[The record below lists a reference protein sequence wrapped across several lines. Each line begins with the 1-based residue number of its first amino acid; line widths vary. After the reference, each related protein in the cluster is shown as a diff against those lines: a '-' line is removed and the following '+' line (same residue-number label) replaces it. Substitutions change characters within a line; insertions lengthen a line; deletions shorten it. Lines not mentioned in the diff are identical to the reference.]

1 VGTGGDG
8 ELVSG
13 YSHQG
18 MAAAALWLA
27 HEVAPC
33 LAALHFH
40 GYRVTLVRPNLQPGL
55 NRSVFCQLG
64 SEGHRRAERRA
75 ARTGVGFQNNRNN
88 SLLVP

>member
-1 VGTGGDG
+1 MGTGGDG

-18 MAAAALWLA
+18 MAAAAQWLA

-40 GYRVTLVRPNLQPGL
+40 GYRVTLVRRIAQ
-55 NRSVFCQLG
+55 
-64 SEGHRRAERRA
+64 
-75 ARTGVGFQNNRNN
+75 T
-88 SLLVP
+88 